1 MRNTRVHRI
10 SRINRRLS
18 LISVVNRAV
27 RPSAM
32 RNTRGHRISRINRR
46 LSLISVTKRAVHPS
60 AAKNIRVQ
68 PFSLRFLR
76 RGGRRESWSWNWS
89 WNWSWSWS
97 WNWSWSWSWLVLLA
111 FACVCL
117 PLLGILLA
125 FAAALAPCLA
135 PLFDD
140 RVIALRVAL
149 LQIAHHVE
157 RQRQRG
163 IVVHR
168 LRRLTAQHIEHRRQQ
183 PPQLLIAQPP
193 LQTLPYVQINH
204 HARPFHTASLIP
216 SSLF

>member
-1 MRNTRVHRI
+1 MRNTRGHLI

-18 LISVVNRAV
+18 LISVVNHAV

-32 RNTRGHRISRINRR
+32 RNTRVHLISRINRR

-76 RGGRRESWSWNWS
+76 RGGRRESW
-89 WNWSWSWS
+89 NWSWSWS
-97 WNWSWSWSWLVLLA
+97 WNWNWSWSWNWSWLVLLA

-117 PLLGILLA
+117 PLLGVLLA